1 MHVRRCDINLTTV
14 VQKLRSEGV
23 HNGTMFI
30 ASDSQQI
37 IDEARNGGARPF
49 VVSYLLIDRGRFETA
64 KPTEKLDGART
75 RLNSLIEAL
84 MDITLLARSSLVIG
98 KMMSNFPRLAL
109 QMRVQVPRLRLPGS
123 YLALDDRPWC
133 SRSSCREGFASA
145 HEHELST
152 RRELWRNPP
161 IPASFEF

>member
-1 MHVRRCDINLTTV
+1 MCCAEEQPVR
-14 VQKLRSEGV
+14 VQITE
-23 HNGTMFI
+23 
-30 ASDSQQI
+30 
-37 IDEARNGGARPF
+37 GAR
-49 VVSYLLIDRGRFETA
+49 ET
-64 KPTEKLDGART
+64 
-75 RLNSLIEAL
+75 
-84 MDITLLARSSLVIG
+84 
-98 KMMSNFPRLAL
+98 MSNFPRLAL